1 MNELRAEHEQSMYE
15 QSNDCNQK
23 VDMIQNKAE
32 QEKKKLVAK
41 YKEDLSLK
49 NDKIQELERQQQ
61 KDKAMKLNAESA
73 MRQME
78 EMQELKKALQSDQSV
93 IRQEKE
99 ILSERVKQ

>member
-78 EMQELKKALQSDQSV
+78 EMQELKKA
-93 IRQEKE
+93 I
-99 ILSERVKQ
+99 

>member
-1 MNELRAEHEQSMYE
+1 
-15 QSNDCNQK
+15 
-23 VDMIQNKAE
+23 MIQNKAE

-78 EMQELKKALQSDQSV
+78 EMQELKKAL
-93 IRQEKE
+93 
-99 ILSERVKQ
+99 

>member
-15 QSNDCNQK
+15 QSTDCNQK
-23 VDMIQNKAE
+23 IDMIQNKAD

-41 YKEDLSLK
+41 YKEDLNLK
-49 NDKIQELERQQQ
+49 NEKIQELERQQQ

-93 IRQEKE
+93 IR
-99 ILSERVKQ
+99 

>member
-1 MNELRAEHEQSMYE
+1 
-15 QSNDCNQK
+15 
-23 VDMIQNKAE
+23 MIQNKAE
-32 QEKKKLVAK
+32 QEKKKIVAK

-78 EMQELKKALQSDQSV
+78 EMQELKKAL
-93 IRQEKE
+93 
-99 ILSERVKQ
+99 